1 MEFTVEDKKMRLTP
15 LQAAML
21 KKIATDEMTCVNGA
35 EPESIEQTETWDD
48 GIIET
53 AQDKGVFT
61 SLLNARLVSRIGKGR
76 DSTQEWQLSRSVIL
90 GE

>member
-1 MEFTVEDKKMRLTP
+1 MRLTP
-15 LQAAML
+15 HQAAML
-21 KKIATDEMTCVNGA
+21 KKITTDEMTCVNGA
-35 EPESIEQTETWDD
+35 EPESIEHTETWDD

-61 SLLNARLVSRIGKGR
+61 SLLNARLVSHIGKGR